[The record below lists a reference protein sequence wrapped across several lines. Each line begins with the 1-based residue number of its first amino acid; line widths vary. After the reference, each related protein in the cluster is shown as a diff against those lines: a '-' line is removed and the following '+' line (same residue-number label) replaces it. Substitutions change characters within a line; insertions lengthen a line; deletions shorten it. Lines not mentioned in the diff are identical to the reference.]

1 MIRTVNRCSGFKS
14 YALAKAQVLPSTHF
28 SNYAF
33 FFFYA
38 SENNEKKKAPKKMCM
53 ITLFLLPESPGWG
66 WGRAATLS
74 ASSPGTWRAP
84 WTPARR
90 RWGWRR
96 RRRTQRCCSWARTN
110 RVKHQGEKATQSK
123 GKQRPDAKDSVGI
136 YRFTARRLYCS
147 TQSLATLIIGR

>member
-1 MIRTVNRCSGFKS
+1 MLWFQIVCVGQS
-14 YALAKAQVLPSTHF
+14 PSTAVDSF
-28 SNYAF
+28 FKWCF
-33 FFFYA
+33 FFVLHLKTM
-38 SENNEKKKAPKKMCM
+38 KKKRKQTKAPKNMCM

-110 RVKHQGEKATQSK
+110 RVKHQGEKAMHSK
-123 GKQRPDAKDSVGI
+123 GKQRPNTKDSVSI
-136 YRFTARRLYCS
+136 YRFTARQLYCS
-147 TQSLATLIIGR
+147 TQSLAGLIIGR